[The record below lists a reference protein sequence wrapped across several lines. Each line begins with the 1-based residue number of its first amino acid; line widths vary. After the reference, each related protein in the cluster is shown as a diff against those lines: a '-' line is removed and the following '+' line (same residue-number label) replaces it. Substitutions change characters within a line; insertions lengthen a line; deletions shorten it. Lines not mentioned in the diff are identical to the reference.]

1 MTRTRNT
8 PKNLAAQ
15 PVAAFLLAALF
26 LWTPGTAAA
35 MQILEAADHAE
46 LEAVISDRAVSRV
59 ALAGDRIARVIR
71 GPDGFAVEHDKA
83 RGDVYLRPTGRSG
96 VPREPVTLFIGTVKG
111 FTYLLTLRAAAQ
123 GSAQI
128 LIRNAAAAPREDS
141 PRPGYAR
148 VGALVALVRAVARR
162 EVPRGYAIETFSG
175 TPGSRGS
182 CTARGLARAALYR
195 ARVRG
200 GREVW
205 GTTSTLSCK
214 VSRRAPPRSGSLRLR
229 AVPRADGSRWY
240 GARSLPDWVGAMS
253 GQNKTPMDPESR
265 RVRGRQLLLFSGIA
279 AALLIAFAVWF
290 SGGDGGAPPPRSGVR
305 AELAGSRSAEA
316 VWLRRSEARI
326 GGLETRLREMET
338 KSRRSGE
345 ENARLKQR
353 LTRDAEDGRLVID
366 RQAAVIEEM
375 RRRLETRPAAQAPG
389 SRTPGAP
396 GVSGVK
402 GKRTTPGGKAPAP
415 MAPMIQEFEKVP
427 NPADEDP
434 APGPRPIG
442 SWLPAGAYAEAVV
455 LAGVD
460 ASVGVSS
467 QGDPRPVLLQPDGQG
482 AERGRGRR
490 GAPSRR
496 CGLHADRRGLRG
508 SFFRENLRAA
518 CRP

>member
-1 MTRTRNT
+1 
-8 PKNLAAQ
+8 
-15 PVAAFLLAALF
+15 
-26 LWTPGTAAA
+26 
-35 MQILEAADHAE
+35 
-46 LEAVISDRAVSRV
+46 
-59 ALAGDRIARVIR
+59 
-71 GPDGFAVEHDKA
+71 
-83 RGDVYLRPTGRSG
+83 
-96 VPREPVTLFIGTVKG
+96 
-111 FTYLLTLRAAAQ
+111 
-123 GSAQI
+123 
-128 LIRNAAAAPREDS
+128 
-141 PRPGYAR
+141 
-148 VGALVALVRAVARR
+148 
-162 EVPRGYAIETFSG
+162 
-175 TPGSRGS
+175 
-182 CTARGLARAALYR
+182 
-195 ARVRG
+195 
-200 GREVW
+200 
-205 GTTSTLSCK
+205 
-214 VSRRAPPRSGSLRLR
+214 
-229 AVPRADGSRWY
+229 
-240 GARSLPDWVGAMS
+240 MS

-265 RVRGRQLLLFSGIA
+265 RIRGRQLLLFSGIA

-290 SGGDGGAPPPRSGVR
+290 SGGDGKAPPPRSGVR
-305 AELAGSRSAEA
+305 AELAGSKSAEA

-375 RRRLETRPAAQAPG
+375 RRRLETRPAAQAPR

-467 QGDPRPVLLQPDGQG
+467 QGDPRPVLLRLTGKAKSAAADGEALEADVAGCTLTGAAYGDLSSEKIYVRLQTMTCAGPDPETVIETKVAGFVAGGGKAGVRGPVVSREGALVEKAFLAGLVSGAGETAANLLQVTAGTAG
-482 AERGRGRR
+482 AESATSAAGLRDLGRAGLGGGAASAGRR
-490 GAPSRR
+490 VADYLIRRAEQYQPVIQLQTGTRVTVVFIEGARIDGREEKKKKTGDKQRR
-496 CGLHADRRGLRG
+496 NR
-508 SFFRENLRAA
+508 
-518 CRP
+518 

>member
-1 MTRTRNT
+1 
-8 PKNLAAQ
+8 
-15 PVAAFLLAALF
+15 
-26 LWTPGTAAA
+26 
-35 MQILEAADHAE
+35 
-46 LEAVISDRAVSRV
+46 
-59 ALAGDRIARVIR
+59 
-71 GPDGFAVEHDKA
+71 
-83 RGDVYLRPTGRSG
+83 
-96 VPREPVTLFIGTVKG
+96 
-111 FTYLLTLRAAAQ
+111 
-123 GSAQI
+123 
-128 LIRNAAAAPREDS
+128 
-141 PRPGYAR
+141 
-148 VGALVALVRAVARR
+148 
-162 EVPRGYAIETFSG
+162 
-175 TPGSRGS
+175 
-182 CTARGLARAALYR
+182 
-195 ARVRG
+195 
-200 GREVW
+200 
-205 GTTSTLSCK
+205 
-214 VSRRAPPRSGSLRLR
+214 
-229 AVPRADGSRWY
+229 
-240 GARSLPDWVGAMS
+240 MS

-265 RVRGRQLLLFSGIA
+265 RIRGRQLLLFSGIA

-467 QGDPRPVLLQPDGQG
+467 QGDPRPVLLRLTGKAKSAAADGEALEADVAGCTLTGAAYGDLSSEKIYVRLQTMTCAGPDPETVIETKVAGFVAGGGKAGVRGPVVSREGALVEKAFLAGLVSGAGETAANLLQVTAGTAG
-482 AERGRGRR
+482 AESATSAAGLRDLGRAGLGGGAASAGRR
-490 GAPSRR
+490 VADYLIRRAEQYQPVIQLQTGTRVTVVFIEGARIDGREEKKKKTGDKQRR
-496 CGLHADRRGLRG
+496 NG
-508 SFFRENLRAA
+508 
-518 CRP
+518 